1 MMTVF
6 NGCMY
11 MNEPSKSL
19 YFRSGFFSIILFA
32 AATLLFLT
40 KPKRGYLELLYL
52 LNFFLSQPLTI
63 FIQHFNEQ
71 NIRHVN

>member
-1 MMTVF
+1 MIYW
-6 NGCMY
+6 NGYDDSFQWMY

-40 KPKRGYLELLYL
+40 KEGLFGIIIIFTHL
-52 LNFFLSQPLTI
+52 FFIPTHNYFYPS
-63 FIQHFNEQ
+63 F
-71 NIRHVN
+71 